1 MKGERET
8 STMKEGLTQKKEVER
23 ERERK
28 RVNCSGRRRGR
39 EKAGRKKRMRQIIRI
54 HELRFLVTYCLYLFL
69 LNIHTK
75 LIYTEASHFE
85 TRAFNADPVLTI
97 SIFKALMKALKG
109 PLHQR
114 VINQG
119 LKLKV

>member
-69 LNIHTK
+69 LNI
-75 LIYTEASHFE
+75 YTVCLRSSYLSH
-85 TRAFNADPVLTI
+85 RI
-97 SIFKALMKALKG
+97 SYHIKW
-109 PLHQR
+109 
-114 VINQG
+114 VSTSWT
-119 LKLKV
+119 

>member
-69 LNIHTK
+69 LTLVMMGGGGLMCPPKVFLFFYQKSLPLTK
-75 LIYTEASHFE
+75 PL
-85 TRAFNADPVLTI
+85 DPPVN
-97 SIFKALMKALKG
+97 S
-109 PLHQR
+109 
-114 VINQG
+114 
-119 LKLKV
+119 